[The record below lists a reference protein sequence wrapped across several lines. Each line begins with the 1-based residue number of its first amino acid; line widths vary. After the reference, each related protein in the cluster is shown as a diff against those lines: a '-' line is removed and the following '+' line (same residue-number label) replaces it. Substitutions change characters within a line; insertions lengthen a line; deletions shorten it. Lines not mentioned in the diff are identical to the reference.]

1 MKKFSQI
8 LINEAKQIIAQKNA
22 IGIISTPR
30 LEKYLQV
37 ADKFISDEAKYV
49 CKWLITH
56 EEWIKEMKK
65 QKSTNPL
72 VDFYNGGAPKDT
84 SFSEL
89 YKMIGT
95 LNKNKALL
103 EIPTFM
109 TKEQFDGILSKKIS
123 PDEIFLDFDTDEGR
137 NIIAKKYTPL
147 VHKIARSWVGKTA
160 LDYDQLVSYG
170 YEGLIYAM
178 STYGKKSNKQKKR
191 EEMGGE
197 ELDMAKYKSYTFLSY
212 ASQLIK
218 NRILDATKNDSRLV
232 RIPISQQNKERAEN
246 GIIAKSNSVSGDQP
260 MGNGK
265 DGEGQSLFD
274 IVGGIENPGIK
285 IDKEEL
291 DKLWAQVCKTLEDKF
306 GKKTMDIFYNYFG
319 FGDRKQLSGK
329 EMAAKYGYKSPASI
343 TAEVVKVINFI
354 KKDKNMFARFTDIY
368 ELMREHQED
377 IDDLET
383 ENDLMNVNGK
393 IMEDKKQ
400 MSEENYD
407 DINI

>member
-407 DINI
+407 DMNI

>member
-8 LINEAKQIIAQKNA
+8 LINEAKQILAQKDA

-30 LEKYLQV
+30 LEKYLQI

-49 CKWLITH
+49 CKWLVTH
-56 EEWIKEMKK
+56 EDWIKDMKK
-65 QKSTNPL
+65 KKSTNPL
-72 VDFYNGGAPKDT
+72 VDFYNAGVPKDT

-95 LNKNKALL
+95 LNKNKSLL
-103 EIPTFM
+103 EVPTFM
-109 TKEQFDGILSKKIS
+109 TKEQFDGILSKKVS
-123 PDEIFLDFDTDEGR
+123 PDEIFLDFDTEEGR

-285 IDKEEL
+285 IDREEL
-291 DKLWAQVCKTLEDKF
+291 DRLWANVCKALEEKF

-407 DINI
+407 DMNI